1 MPTTQQSAIVL
12 VPPAEA
18 WEPIQAIRRVHDRQV
33 RRWMPHVTVLY
44 PFLPRDQLARATP
57 VAEESLA
64 GVAPFGVALARFDLF
79 RHRGGTFTVWLAPE
93 PREPLLAVQAAL
105 VRTFRECDA
114 TSRFASGFTPHLS
127 VGQARS
133 EEELR
138 SLRRELE
145 AWTPLSFVV
154 RHVSIIVRD
163 PPPRDVFRT
172 LAEVPLG
179 GRATPSPR
187 AGP

>member
-1 MPTTQQSAIVL
+1 
-12 VPPAEA
+12 
-18 WEPIQAIRRVHDRQV
+18 
-33 RRWMPHVTVLY
+33 MPHVTVLY

-57 VAEESLA
+57 MAEEALA
-64 GVAPFGVALARFDLF
+64 VVTPFDVELARFDLF

-93 PREPLLAVQAAL
+93 PRERLLAVQSAL
-105 VRTFRECDA
+105 VRTFPECGA
-114 TSRFASGFTPHLS
+114 TSRFAGGFTPHLS

-145 AWTPLSFVV
+145 AWTPLSFTV
-154 RHVSIIVRD
+154 RQVSIIVRD

-172 LAEVPLG
+172 FAEVPLG
-179 GRATPSPR
+179 ARAAPSPR